1 MKYRVLFLVILFKAT
16 SRIQLVS
23 FSQCSTS
30 IKSSNL
36 ADDEAAR
43 KRAAKKAEKEAKKQE
58 EKEKK
63 REAQE
68 IKRKENAEKKEI
80 MAKGRKAAGLASKTL
95 PALTEI
101 CKAITPVLAEAT
113 AAGSN
118 LPADH
123 PQILSI
129 AEGQKEL
136 EDFRKAA
143 AATLS
148 AQAKCSGKPL
158 PLLPFESEKF
168 INTKVKA
175 MKDQVQ
181 ALKLLMHPKKS
192 PRKSNK
198 RAKTSLG
205 QDQNVAE

>member
-1 MKYRVLFLVILFKAT
+1 MKYSVLSFFGNRFRRNITQSVGQFD
-16 SRIQLVS
+16 
-23 FSQCSTS
+23 FSQCSMS

-36 ADDEAAR
+36 ADDEADR
-43 KRAAKKAEKEAKKQE
+43 KKAERKAAKEAKKRE

-68 IKRKENAEKKEI
+68 IKKKENAEKREI
-80 MAKGRKAAGLASKTL
+80 MVKGRKAAGLASKTL
-95 PALTEI
+95 PSLSEI

-113 AAGSN
+113 AAGSI

-158 PLLPFESEKF
+158 PLLPYESEKF
-168 INTKVKA
+168 INTKIKA

-181 ALKLLMHPKKS
+181 ALKLLMHP
-192 PRKSNK
+192 RKPNK
-198 RAKTSLG
+198 RVRTSA
-205 QDQNVAE
+205 AEPNATG